1 MLVGVVGV
9 QRETEV
15 NGSEFQSSGRRRRS
29 YGSEWKVRVSIEY
42 TVVLEDEWI
51 SEGVCGLLCDYRNN
65 GRKEDNGLWWNG
77 LSDQTSSIIKILV
90 RRDVWVV

>member
-29 YGSEWKVRVSIEY
+29 YGSE
-42 TVVLEDEWI
+42 
-51 SEGVCGLLCDYRNN
+51 
-65 GRKEDNGLWWNG
+65 
-77 LSDQTSSIIKILV
+77 
-90 RRDVWVV
+90 